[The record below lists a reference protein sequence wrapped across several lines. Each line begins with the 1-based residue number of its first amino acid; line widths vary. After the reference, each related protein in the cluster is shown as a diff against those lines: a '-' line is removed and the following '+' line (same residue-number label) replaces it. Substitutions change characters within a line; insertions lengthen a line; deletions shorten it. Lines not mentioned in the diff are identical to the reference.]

1 MFYKINYN
9 EPHCI
14 FYHCKIYSPLILN
27 KIYIKISKIITSR
40 KLKLKYKL
48 SNRFFFLKIGI
59 FVDTKRQH
67 VSPILWRGCSWREA
81 GLARQDTCQMSRFI
95 SNNKPTRADTRDVW
109 ALYNVQHNMIQLCAE
124 QCWIRRARLDVSF
137 RAPR

>member
-48 SNRFFFLKIGI
+48 SNRFFFSEDWNFCRYETTTRFAHSLE
-59 FVDTKRQH
+59 RMQ
-67 VSPILWRGCSWREA
+67 
-81 GLARQDTCQMSRFI
+81 LARGRTCDRTLV
-95 SNNKPTRADTRDVW
+95 KWADLLVTI
-109 ALYNVQHNMIQLCAE
+109 NQ
-124 QCWIRRARLDVSF
+124 RARIRVTYGRYTMYSTIWF
-137 RAPR
+137 NCVQNNVEYGGHG